1 MKEFEKKL
9 IAISKN
15 EFGTIDSLSEV
26 LSYDKKQLSL
36 IKKQVD
42 ELKAKERQEL
52 SKKLNLLNE
61 SIVANTDK
69 IAKLELTEKLITSF
83 SLYSIGLLNG
93 VYEEEKDFQE
103 LFLEV
108 RKYMLF
114 NQKVEIEKLPQD
126 FIDILTSQDISLE
139 KIGV

>member
-26 LSYDKKQLSL
+26 LSYDKKQLAL

-61 SIVANTDK
+61 SIVSNTDK

>member
-15 EFGTIDSLSEV
+15 EFGTIDSLGEV
-26 LSYDKKQLSL
+26 LSYDKKQLAL

>member
-26 LSYDKKQLSL
+26 LSYDKKQLAL